1 MPHCLDHYHCWYY
14 SVTLL
19 GRRSK
24 HISSE
29 IPARSHVWR
38 FSSSRSFGNLS
49 FVCSFTRF
57 LPLIPDRIVDV
68 GGQKS
73 ERRKWIHCFE
83 NVTSLIFLASLSE
96 YDQVLEEKDTTV
108 RTPVTLIQFTAP
120 ENEHNH
126 RICADLSTG

>member
-1 MPHCLDHYHCWYY
+1 MPHCLDHYHCWHY

-29 IPARSHVWR
+29 IPARSRVWR

-57 LPLIPDRIVDV
+57 LPLILDRIVDV

-108 RTPVTLIQFTAP
+108 RTPVTLIQCTAA